1 MALATA
7 GCGLLGGTPG
17 VAAGSAAEM
26 PAVLTEVEEG
36 RWVGPGSERAGVA
49 VIVIVLA
56 DAAVGAAAVSEIA
69 IVAATVAPAV
79 APVVGA
85 AEVVGAAVVGAATAP
100 FVPPVDEAGIV
111 VECVAS
117 TADAVHHAVVAK
129 AAMAPGLAAWSEP
142 EPVVWE
148 EMP

>member
-7 GCGLLGGTPG
+7 GCGLWGGKRG
-17 VAAGSAAEM
+17 VAAGSAAAM
-26 PAVLTEVEEG
+26 PAALMEVEEG

-49 VIVIVLA
+49 VVVLG
-56 DAAVGAAAVSEIA
+56 DAAAVPEAA
-69 IVAATVAPAV
+69 IVAATVTAPAV

-85 AEVVGAAVVGAATAP
+85 AEVVGAAFVGAATAP
-100 FVPPVDEAGIV
+100 SVPPADEAVDIV

-117 TADAVHHAVVAK
+117 TVDAHHAVVAK
-129 AAMAPGLAAWSEP
+129 AARAPGLAAWSEP

>member
-1 MALATA
+1 M
-7 GCGLLGGTPG
+7 GGTPG

-49 VIVIVLA
+49 VIVLA
-56 DAAVGAAAVSEIA
+56 DAAAGAAAVSEIA

-85 AEVVGAAVVGAATAP
+85 AEVVGAAFVGATTAP
-100 FVPPVDEAGIV
+100 SVPPVDEAVDIAVG
-111 VECVAS
+111 CVAS
-117 TADAVHHAVVAK
+117 TVDAHHAVVAE
-129 AAMAPGLAAWSEP
+129 AARAPGLAAWP

>member
-1 MALATA
+1 M
-7 GCGLLGGTPG
+7 GGTPG
-17 VAAGSAAEM
+17 VAAGSAALM
-26 PAVLTEVEEG
+26 EVEEG

-56 DAAVGAAAVSEIA
+56 DAAAGAAAVSEIA

-85 AEVVGAAVVGAATAP
+85 AEVVGAAFVGATTAP
-100 FVPPVDEAGIV
+100 SVPPVDEAVDIAVG
-111 VECVAS
+111 CVAS
-117 TADAVHHAVVAK
+117 TVDAHHAVVAK